1 MVGMLVSKLKLK
13 TLTTNLGMAQTLLDP
28 KEDQS
33 SMAQALFD
41 PKRDHTPN
49 SMTTLILLFIYIFIY
64 PQPLDKYPK

>member
-1 MVGMLVSKLKLK
+1 MLVSKLKLK

-41 PKRDHTPN
+41 PKRDQL
-49 SMTTLILLFIYIFIY
+49 SLSFEFEFEFIV
-64 PQPLDKYPK
+64 L